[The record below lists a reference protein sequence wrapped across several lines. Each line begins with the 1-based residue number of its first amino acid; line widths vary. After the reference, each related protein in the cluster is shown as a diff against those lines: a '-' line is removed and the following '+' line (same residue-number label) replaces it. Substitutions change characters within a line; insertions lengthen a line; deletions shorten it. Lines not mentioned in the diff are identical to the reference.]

1 MHKAAGIGSS
11 CSIKLAQEAAV
22 HLAVMASTQV
32 PEDPQL
38 TFAKLGM
45 AGGH

>member
-1 MHKAAGIGSS
+1 MNKAAGTWRLY
-11 CSIKLAQEAAV
+11 SIKLTQEAAV
-22 HLAVMASTQV
+22 HLAVMASTLV
-32 PEDPQL
+32 PEDLQL